1 MKRAQTIGIIATV
14 ALLTF
19 AFGCAPLSRPVTQR
33 EQTAAVG
40 GLAGGAGGAL
50 IGSMTGGAVAG
61 GLFGIPIGA
70 VVGWYAGDQLTQ
82 NLRNMEAQLNE
93 RDKEIDRLKRENE
106 RFRGEERDRSA
117 RNTGS
122 QQQGQS
128 AQTMN
133 RSMQQP
139 ALSERDVT
147 GSERMPGAEEVRQ
160 AQQKLNDMGY
170 DAGHVDGIMGA
181 ETRSAISN
189 FQRSEG
195 LAATGQLDK
204 QTMKALSIDANR

>member
-1 MKRAQTIGIIATV
+1 MA
-14 ALLTF
+14 
-19 AFGCAPLSRPVTQR
+19 
-33 EQTAAVG
+33 
-40 GLAGGAGGAL
+40 
-50 IGSMTGGAVAG
+50 GGAVAG

-70 VVGWYAGDQLTQ
+70 VVGWYAGDQLSQ
-82 NLRNMEAQLNE
+82 NQRNMEAQLND
-93 RDKEIDRLKRENE
+93 RDKEIERLRRENE

-122 QQQGQS
+122 QQQGES
-128 AQTMN
+128 AEAMS
-133 RSMQQP
+133 RSVP
-139 ALSERDVT
+139 ERSLSERDVT
-147 GSERMPGAEEVRQ
+147 NSSSMAGADEIRQ

-195 LAATGQLDK
+195 LAATGQLDN
-204 QTMKALSIDANR
+204 QTMKALGVDANR